1 MGLVVEFNLFNGEDM
16 IIKIENG
23 SYGKKMVRVKLSN
36 FIVDIND

>member
-16 IIKIENG
+16 IIKIENA
-23 SYGKKMVRVKLSN
+23 SYSKMVRVKLSN